1 MERLGGD
8 VTGLL
13 SRDVA
18 ERKEENRI
26 GKKKEIG
33 IGGETHPSRRFVP
46 FGGVFDRWPMK
57 ENDVDDFSEPGRSQF
72 DDPSHLA
79 TTNATTATRPA
90 D

>member
-26 GKKKEIG
+26 GNKKKEIG
-33 IGGETHPSRRFVP
+33 IGGETHPSLRFVP

-57 ENDVDDFSEPGRSQF
+57 EK
-72 DDPSHLA
+72 
-79 TTNATTATRPA
+79 
-90 D
+90 